1 MFEVE
6 GTKSLDSNAI
16 TFVKKGIN
24 FVGRTFENNGIQ
36 GKIDKR
42 DFEPNNPYTITATVI
57 GNYKYVK
64 YQKEPYYCSQNINKL
79 TPKTIFERWN
89 EKIAYFIIA
98 SIQRFVSQYDGQQG
112 GYKLEDIKNHII
124 ELPLKNGKI
133 DFDFMETFVAELE
146 AQRVAELEAQRVAE
160 LKNYLEVSG
169 LDDYELSNRELEVL
183 ESYDSVEWGEYRI
196 GDLFDSYNG
205 NFDIQKKHIN
215 DIGEYVIT
223 AGVSNNGILGK
234 SDVEAKV
241 FKSKTITVDMFG
253 YAFYRSFNYKMVTHA
268 RVFSLVPKK
277 QNYRKS
283 RNVFR
288 KFTFL
293 FKKVIWI

>member
-146 AQRVAELEAQRVAE
+146 AQRVAEL
-160 LKNYLEVSG
+160 KNYLEVSG